1 MIDEKLSDNDA
12 FNERT
17 GNKLKRVN
25 LEHLDRLEGL
35 IKANSPFGA
44 SYDVNRTQ
52 GLDFC
57 ELSYTEI
64 FKNAIYLTPQN
75 TELAYKMA
83 FLAKISYLGDLEK
96 DKQNLLNKIAFKD
109 KYKSAELCG
118 NKISSVC
125 FLSGSNTLKRTISIN
140 ELIKWVHYD
149 ENMLIKPHPLTD
161 EKDLNELGVLLGKN
175 RVLKP
180 EISAFDLLK
189 NANRVYSTSSSEIG
203 LYAALMG
210 KEVVDITNFINADE
224 TAYAPL
230 YRFINYPYNKD
241 LSALISV
248 LSSPLSGVFFHN
260 DDSLETKLKEYF
272 KALNELKDINK
283 PYSNMEFKKRLK
295 ELK

>member
-1 MIDEKLSDNDA
+1 MIDESLSDDTA
-12 FNERT
+12 FNART
-17 GNKLKRVN
+17 GDKLKRVN
-25 LEHLDRLEGL
+25 LKHLDELEKL
-35 IKANSPFGA
+35 IKTLSPFSV

-75 TELAYKMA
+75 SEIAYKMA
-83 FLAKISYLGDLEK
+83 FLAKVSYLGDLKK
-96 DKQNLLNKIAFKD
+96 DKQNLLDKMAFFD
-109 KYKSAELCG
+109 KYESCIAKSE
-118 NKISSVC
+118 ISSVC
-125 FLSGSNTLKRTISIN
+125 FLSGSNTLKRTINIG
-140 ELIKWVHYD
+140 ELMKWAHYD
-149 ENMLIKPHPLTD
+149 TNMFIKPHPLTD

-180 EISAFDLLK
+180 EISAFELLK
-189 NANRVYSTSSSEIG
+189 NATRVYTTSSSELG

-248 LSSPLSGVFFHN
+248 LSSPLSGVFFCS
-260 DDSLETKLKEYF
+260 DDNLEGKLKEYF
-272 KALNELKDINK
+272 KALSELKDINK